1 MQNDFMRNIL
11 LDIDLYRFNEQNMSP
26 KIDFSLAP
34 IHDIEAELGRR
45 LEAIR
50 LEENISQEALA
61 AEAGVSRR
69 TITRLENGGGIS
81 VETLIRL
88 MRALGVANRLEALLP
103 EPGIRPIDRIRLKGK
118 QRQRARRSAAV
129 EPGDWTWGDEEG
141 EPDGPQ

>member
-1 MQNDFMRNIL
+1 MRNIL
-11 LDIDLYRFNEQNMSP
+11 LDIGSYGSNEQYMAL
-26 KIDFSLAP
+26 KTDFTLAP
-34 IHDIEAELGRR
+34 IPEIEAEIGRR

-50 LEENISQEALA
+50 LEENISQDALA

-118 QRQRARRSAAV
+118 QRQRARRPAAA
-129 EPGDWTWGDEEG
+129 EPGDWTWGDDDEG
-141 EPDGPQ
+141 RTGSR